1 MLSMTGFGRGEADA
15 SPDVTFTV
23 EVSSVNRRQFEL
35 RFLAPPEFA
44 ALESTARRVAAKYY
58 SRGAI
63 QLRLQYRRG
72 RGPQAVKID
81 TELLAA
87 LIAGAREARRAA
99 ALPDDRTDVETLMQL
114 PGVVGGS
121 APETDP
127 ELCAPAL
134 EAAAA
139 AACEAAL
146 AMRKREG
153 EALLRDLETRAAK
166 LEELYAE
173 LKTRCAAIPGM
184 IRARLEAKLAEVK
197 LPIAPDDPAL
207 LREILF
213 YTDRAD
219 VSEEL
224 ARLDSHFAQL
234 RGFFAATTPCG
245 RSLDFLAQEFFREI
259 TTLGN
264 KAASPEISPLV
275 VAFKSELEKMR
286 EQIQNVE

>member
-1 MLSMTGFGRGEADA
+1 MLSMTGFGRGEAAA
-15 SPDVTFTV
+15 SAELAFVV
-23 EVSSVNRRQFEL
+23 EVSSVNRKQFEL
-35 RFLAPPEFA
+35 RFLAPPELG
-44 ALESTARRVAAKYY
+44 ALESTARKVAARYY

-72 RGPQAVKID
+72 GNAHPARID

-87 LIAGAREARRAA
+87 LIAGVREARRAA
-99 ALPDDRTDVETLMQL
+99 GLPEEKIDVEALMQL
-114 PGVVGGS
+114 PGVVSGNTPDA
-121 APETDP
+121 APE
-127 ELCAPAL
+127 EYAAAL
-134 EAAAA
+134 ESAAT

-146 AMRKREG
+146 AMREREG
-153 EALLRDLETRAAK
+153 EALRNDLETRAAK
-166 LEELYAE
+166 LEELYGE
-173 LKTRCAAIPGM
+173 LKRRCAAIPEM
-184 IRARLEAKLAEVK
+184 LRARLAAKLEEAKL
-197 LPIAPDDPAL
+197 PTPPNDPAL

-224 ARLDSHFAQL
+224 ARLDSHFGQL
-234 RGFFAATTPCG
+234 RGFFAATTPSG

-275 VAFKSELEKMR
+275 VAFKSELEKLR

>member
-1 MLSMTGFGRGEADA
+1 MLSMTGFGRGEAA
-15 SPDVTFTV
+15 ATPEITLAV
-23 EVSSVNRRQFEL
+23 EVSSVNRKQFEL
-35 RFLAPPEFA
+35 RFLAPPEFGM
-44 ALESTARRVAAKYY
+44 LESTARRVAAKYY

-63 QLRLQYRRG
+63 QLRLQCRRG
-72 RGPQAVKID
+72 RAAQSPEID
-81 TELLAA
+81 TEFLAV
-87 LIAGAREARRAA
+87 LIAADREIRRSNG
-99 ALPDDRTDVETLMQL
+99 LPEDRVDVETLMQF
-114 PGVVGGS
+114 PGVVGG
-121 APETDP
+121 AATDADP
-127 ELCAPAL
+127 ELFAAAL
-134 EAAAA
+134 ENAAT

-146 AMRKREG
+146 AMRRREG

-166 LEELYAE
+166 LEEYYAE
-173 LKTRCAAIPGM
+173 LKTRCAAIPGA
-184 IRARLEAKLAEVK
+184 IRARIEAKLAEVK
-197 LPIAPDDPAL
+197 LPTAPDDPAL

-234 RGFFAATTPCG
+234 RGFFAATTPTG

>member
-1 MLSMTGFGRGEADA
+1 MLSMTGFGRGEAAA
-15 SPDVTFTV
+15 SADLAFVV
-23 EVSSVNRRQFEL
+23 EVSSVNRKQFEL
-35 RFLAPPEFA
+35 RFLAPAELG
-44 ALESTARRVAAKYY
+44 ALESTARRIAAKYY

-72 RGPQAVKID
+72 SNAHPAKID

-87 LIAGAREARRAA
+87 LIAGVRAARRAA
-99 ALPDDRTDVETLMQL
+99 GLPEEKIDVETLMQL
-114 PGVVGGS
+114 PGVVSGNTPDA
-121 APETDP
+121 APE
-127 ELCAPAL
+127 EYAAAL
-134 EAAAA
+134 ESAAT

-153 EALLRDLETRAAK
+153 EALRRDLETRAAK

-173 LKTRCAAIPGM
+173 LKRRCSAIPGM
-184 IRARLEAKLAEVK
+184 LRARLAAKLEEAKL
-197 LPIAPDDPAL
+197 PTSPDDPAL

-224 ARLDSHFAQL
+224 ARLESHFNQL
-234 RGFFAATTPCG
+234 RGFFAATVPAG